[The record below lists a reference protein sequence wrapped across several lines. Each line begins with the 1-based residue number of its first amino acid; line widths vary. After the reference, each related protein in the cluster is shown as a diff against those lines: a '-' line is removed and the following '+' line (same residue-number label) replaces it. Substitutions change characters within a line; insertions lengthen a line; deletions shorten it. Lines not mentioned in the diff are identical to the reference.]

1 MRKPSSDSPIRAERK
16 MIHMDEKEL
25 KKAKEEAEADYGKFA
40 DAVKKQ
46 TTTIDE
52 AEEAKI
58 KAFMEKMAMPIELK
72 DEDVQLSPREIDVRG
87 LSEKSYRQL
96 MYKFTVAESSMLNS
110 LDQSLVD
117 IQRLL
122 MLVLKKMGAKDVVG
136 ELDELCE
143 EIQKQAKE
151 LTKKRKA

>member
-1 MRKPSSDSPIRAERK
+1 MIAQMGGKE

-46 TTTIDE
+46 TTTISPKDE
-52 AEEAKI
+52 EKI
-58 KAFMEKMAMPIELK
+58 KAFMDKMNMPIELK
-72 DEDVQLSPREIDVRG
+72 DEDIQMGAREIDVRN
-87 LSEKSYRQL
+87 LSVKAYRQL
-96 MYKFTVAESSMLNS
+96 MYKFTVAESSILNS
-110 LDQSLVD
+110 VDQSLVD

>member
-1 MRKPSSDSPIRAERK
+1 MIAQMGGKE

-25 KKAKEEAEADYGKFA
+25 KKAKEEAEADYDKFA

-96 MYKFTVAESSMLNS
+96 MYKFTVAESSILNS
-110 LDQSLVD
+110 VDQSLVD

>member
-1 MRKPSSDSPIRAERK
+1 MIAQKGGKE

>member
-1 MRKPSSDSPIRAERK
+1 MIAQKGGKE

-25 KKAKEEAEADYGKFA
+25 KKAKEEAEADYEKFA

-96 MYKFTVAESSMLNS
+96 MYKFTVAESSILNS
-110 LDQSLVD
+110 VDQSLVD

>member
-1 MRKPSSDSPIRAERK
+1 

-46 TTTIDE
+46 TTTISPKDE
-52 AEEAKI
+52 EKI
-58 KAFMEKMAMPIELK
+58 KAFMEKMNMPIELK
-72 DEDVQLSPREIDVRG
+72 DEDIQMGAREIDVRN
-87 LSEKSYRQL
+87 LSVKAYRQL
-96 MYKFTVAESSMLNS
+96 MYKFTVAESSILNS
-110 LDQSLVD
+110 VDQSLVD

-143 EIQKQAKE
+143 ELQKQAKE

>member
-1 MRKPSSDSPIRAERK
+1 MIAQKGGKE

-96 MYKFTVAESSMLNS
+96 MYKFTVAESSILNS
-110 LDQSLVD
+110 VDQSLVD

-122 MLVLKKMGAKDVVG
+122 MLVLKKMGTKDVVG

>member
-1 MRKPSSDSPIRAERK
+1 MIAQKGGKE

-25 KKAKEEAEADYGKFA
+25 KKAKEEAEADYDKFA

>member
-1 MRKPSSDSPIRAERK
+1 MIAQKGGKE

-25 KKAKEEAEADYGKFA
+25 KEAKAEAEADYEKFA
-40 DAVKKQ
+40 DAVKNE
-46 TTTIDE
+46 TTTISPKDE
-52 AEEAKI
+52 EKI
-58 KAFMEKMAMPIELK
+58 KAFMEKMNMPIELK
-72 DEDVQLSPREIDVRG
+72 DEDIQMGAREIDVRN
-87 LSEKSYRQL
+87 LSTKAYRQL
-96 MYKFTVAESSMLNS
+96 VYKFTVAESAMLNS
-110 LDQSLVD
+110 VNQSLVD

-122 MLVLKKMGAKDVVG
+122 MLVLKKMGTKDVVG

>member
-1 MRKPSSDSPIRAERK
+1 MIAQKGGKE

-25 KKAKEEAEADYGKFA
+25 KKAKEEAEEDYGKFA
-40 DAVKKQ
+40 DAVKKE

-96 MYKFTVAESSMLNS
+96 MYKFTVAESSILNS
-110 LDQSLVD
+110 VDQSLVD

>member
-1 MRKPSSDSPIRAERK
+1 

-25 KKAKEEAEADYGKFA
+25 KKAKEEADADYEKFA

-46 TTTIDE
+46 TTAIDE

-96 MYKFTVAESSMLNS
+96 MYKFTVAESSILNS
-110 LDQSLVD
+110 VDQSLVD

>member
-1 MRKPSSDSPIRAERK
+1 MIAQKGGKE

-25 KKAKEEAEADYGKFA
+25 KKAKEEAEADYEKFA

-87 LSEKSYRQL
+87 LSEQSYRQL

>member
-1 MRKPSSDSPIRAERK
+1 MIAQKGGKE

-25 KKAKEEAEADYGKFA
+25 KKAKEEAEADYEKFA

-72 DEDVQLSPREIDVRG
+72 DEDVQLSPREIDVRS

-96 MYKFTVAESSMLNS
+96 MYKFTVAESSILNS
-110 LDQSLVD
+110 VDQSLVD

-122 MLVLKKMGAKDVVG
+122 MLVLKKMGVEDIIG
-136 ELDELCE
+136 ELDELCGE
-143 EIQKQAKE
+143 LQKQAKE
-151 LTKKRKA
+151 IAEAKKA

>member
-1 MRKPSSDSPIRAERK
+1 
-16 MIHMDEKEL
+16 MIHMDDKEL
-25 KKAKEEAEADYGKFA
+25 KKAKEEADADYEKFA
-40 DAVKKQ
+40 GAVKKE
-46 TTTIDE
+46 TTTISPKDE
-52 AEEAKI
+52 EKI
-58 KAFMEKMAMPIELK
+58 KAFMDKMNMPIELK
-72 DEDVQLSPREIDVRG
+72 DEDIQMGAREIDVRN
-87 LSEKSYRQL
+87 LSVKAYRQL
-96 MYKFTVAESSMLNS
+96 VYKFTVAESSILNS
-110 LDQSLVD
+110 VDQSLVD

>member
-1 MRKPSSDSPIRAERK
+1 MIAQKGGKE

-25 KKAKEEAEADYGKFA
+25 KKAKEEAETDYGKFA

-96 MYKFTVAESSMLNS
+96 MYKFTVAESSILNS
-110 LDQSLVD
+110 VDQSLVD

-122 MLVLKKMGAKDVVG
+122 MLVLKKMGTKDVVG

>member
-1 MRKPSSDSPIRAERK
+1 

-25 KKAKEEAEADYGKFA
+25 KKAKEEADADYGKFA

-46 TTTIDE
+46 TTAIDE

-96 MYKFTVAESSMLNS
+96 MYKFTVAESSILNS
-110 LDQSLVD
+110 VDQSLVD

>member
-1 MRKPSSDSPIRAERK
+1 MIAQKGGKE

-96 MYKFTVAESSMLNS
+96 MYKFTVAESSILNS
-110 LDQSLVD
+110 VDQSLVD

>member
-1 MRKPSSDSPIRAERK
+1 MGGKE

-25 KKAKEEAEADYGKFA
+25 KKAKEEAEADYEKFA

-96 MYKFTVAESSMLNS
+96 MYKFTVAESSILNS
-110 LDQSLVD
+110 VDQSLVD

>member
-1 MRKPSSDSPIRAERK
+1 MIAQKGGKE

-25 KKAKEEAEADYGKFA
+25 KKAKEEAEADYEKFA

-96 MYKFTVAESSMLNS
+96 MYKFTVAESSILNS
-110 LDQSLVD
+110 VDQSLVD

-122 MLVLKKMGAKDVVG
+122 MLVLKKMGTKDVVG

>member
-1 MRKPSSDSPIRAERK
+1 MIAQKGGKE

-25 KKAKEEAEADYGKFA
+25 KEAKAEAEADYEKFA
-40 DAVKKQ
+40 DAVKKE
-46 TTTIDE
+46 TTTISPKDE
-52 AEEAKI
+52 EKI
-58 KAFMEKMAMPIELK
+58 KAFMEKMNMPIELK
-72 DEDVQLSPREIDVRG
+72 DEDIQMGAREIDVRN
-87 LSEKSYRQL
+87 LSTKAYRQL
-96 MYKFTVAESSMLNS
+96 VYKFTVAESAMLNS
-110 LDQSLVD
+110 VNQSLVD

-122 MLVLKKMGAKDVVG
+122 MLVLKKMGTKDVVG

>member
-1 MRKPSSDSPIRAERK
+1 MIAQKGGKE

-25 KKAKEEAEADYGKFA
+25 KKAKEDAEKDYEKFEH
-40 DAVKKQ
+40 AVKKQ

-96 MYKFTVAESSMLNS
+96 MYKFTVAESSILNS
-110 LDQSLVD
+110 VDQSLVD

-122 MLVLKKMGAKDVVG
+122 MLVLKKMGTKDVVG

>member
-1 MRKPSSDSPIRAERK
+1 MIAQKGGKE
-16 MIHMDEKEL
+16 MIHMDEKE
-25 KKAKEEAEADYGKFA
+25 KKEAKAEAEADYEKFA
-40 DAVKKQ
+40 DAVKKE
-46 TTTIDE
+46 TTTISPKDE
-52 AEEAKI
+52 EKI
-58 KAFMEKMAMPIELK
+58 KAFMEKMNMPIELK
-72 DEDVQLSPREIDVRG
+72 DEDIQMGAREIDVRG

-96 MYKFTVAESSMLNS
+96 MYKFTVAESAMLNS

>member
-1 MRKPSSDSPIRAERK
+1 MIAQKGGKE

-25 KKAKEEAEADYGKFA
+25 KKAKEEAEEDYGKFA
-40 DAVKKQ
+40 DAVKKE

-96 MYKFTVAESSMLNS
+96 MYKFTVAESSILNS
-110 LDQSLVD
+110 VDQSLVD

-122 MLVLKKMGAKDVVG
+122 MLVLKKMGTKDVVG

>member
-1 MRKPSSDSPIRAERK
+1 

-25 KKAKEEAEADYGKFA
+25 KKAKEEAEADYDKFA
-40 DAVKKQ
+40 GAVKKQ
-46 TTTIDE
+46 TATIDE

-72 DEDVQLSPREIDVRG
+72 DEDVQLSSREIDVRG

-96 MYKFTVAESSMLNS
+96 MYKFTVAESSILNS
-110 LDQSLVD
+110 VDQSLVD